1 MKGENEA
8 RAEVRKPPALLERTE
23 DFAVRA
29 VRLFRHLQHQQD
41 RAGWVLGKQFLRAA
55 TSIGANVEEAQAAES
70 RNDFIHKY
78 SIAQKEAR
86 ETRYWLRVMIRSD
99 LLPAPRVQPILD
111 EAGEIY
117 AIITAILRSSKGR

>member
-1 MKGENEA
+1 M
-8 RAEVRKPPALLERTE
+8 
-23 DFAVRA
+23 
-29 VRLFRHLQHQQD
+29 
-41 RAGWVLGKQFLRAA
+41 LGKQFLRAA

-78 SIAQKEAR
+78 SIAQKEAH